1 MNLKQTAQDILGTKA
16 QALTTWRVFLW
27 VSIPLLILD
36 QVTKQAILDNFALE
50 TGRGGGAIPVIPGLF
65 NIVRVH
71 NQGMAFGI
79 GNGSPFANVIF
90 LTVATVAIAFITY
103 LWRRNAFPTMVTKI
117 AVASLIAGVLGNV
130 TDRLRLGYVVDFLDF
145 YLGNS
150 HFPSFNVADSCIC
163 VAAGLL
169 IIASFKDEMDAKKAA
184 ANASSTTEETPPTSS
199 SSSSS
204 DSQ

>member
-1 MNLKQTAQDILGTKA
+1 MNPKLSPKEILGTKA

-36 QVTKQAILDNFALE
+36 QITKQAILNNFALE
-50 TGRGGGAIPVIPGLF
+50 TGRGGGAVPVIPGLF

-90 LTVATVAIAFITY
+90 LSVATAAIAFIAY
-103 LWRRNAFPTMVTKI
+103 LWRRDAFPNPVTKF

-145 YLGNS
+145 HIGES

-169 IIASFKDEMDAKKAA
+169 IIASFRDEARERKAA
-184 ANASSTTEETPPTSS
+184 KSKEQDKASSSEEAPSS
-199 SSSSS
+199 SGSS
-204 DSQ
+204 D